1 MTDDITSLASYRH
14 TTERIA
20 ARWSAFQDR
29 RGERLRQQGRYG
41 NASEKVAEDIV
52 QDLFTDVLDWTIG
65 DLNNQVAYADLLLSR
80 LSVKHLLIEIK
91 RPGALVWNRRAVDS
105 ALAQARGYADRQKVR
120 CIAVS
125 DGSMLYATDI
135 ANGGCRPRVLASLE
149 SSAAP
154 LELWWL
160 SVQGIWRPRVDV
172 TGAALP
178 DEPPTPTDAG
188 GDDPSRLSGERL
200 HPKYKLPWTCF
211 AFAGDANDPG
221 TWKLPYC
228 CADGSVDVARLPKAI
243 QAILSN
249 YRGATVHAI
258 PEAAI
263 PDVLSRLARAA
274 ASLGRLPQQ
283 CGNPAPVYEQL
294 VAAMAQFGRVPDISA
309 LTAPDKSISAV
320 RRDTDEHGQSRG

>member
-14 TTERIA
+14 TTERITK
-20 ARWSAFQDR
+20 RWSAFQDR
-29 RGERLRQQGRYG
+29 RAQRLCQQGRYG

-52 QDLFTDVLDWTIG
+52 QDLFTDVLDWTVG
-65 DLNNQVAYADLLLSR
+65 DLNNQVEYADLLLSR

-91 RPGALVWNRRAVDS
+91 RPGALAWNRRAVDS

-135 ANGGCRPRVLASLE
+135 ANGGCSPRVFASLE

-160 SVQGIWRPRVDV
+160 SVQGIWRRRLDTTGTALAGEPPPR
-172 TGAALP
+172 TGAGPEDRFSLP
-178 DEPPTPTDAG
+178 G
-188 GDDPSRLSGERL
+188 GRL
-200 HPKYKLPWTCF
+200 HPKYKLPCTCF
-211 AFAGDANDPG
+211 AYAGDADDPA
-221 TWKLPYC
+221 TWKLPYR

-249 YRGATVHAI
+249 YRGATVRAI
-258 PEAAI
+258 PEDAI

-274 ASLGRLPQQ
+274 ANLGRLPEQ
-283 CGNPAPVYEQL
+283 CGNPAPIYEQL
-294 VAAMAQFGRVPDISA
+294 VAAMAQFGRVADTSA
-309 LTAPDKSISAV
+309 LSEPSNAMIAV
-320 RRDTDEHGQSRG
+320 QHGSNEQGD